1 MVQAQPTKTVE
12 TVAAYRIQ
20 RVLQVFG
27 YMKMNITTL
36 LQECQLSWPDLED
49 TEARVSV
56 ETYTQLLERAQQQ
69 CDSDLF
75 GLKMGELLPMGRWD
89 LIERILHSSNTV
101 EEALR
106 NVLRYWNLVA
116 DEQHVSLG
124 WGGEW
129 ASLTLQSYLP
139 KGQAAHQVVEAE
151 MLYITRFFRF
161 LLCASMPW
169 DEITFRHSPLT
180 DRANYERLFDGLVIF
195 NQPSHTIRFDAS
207 FLPLRLDPGNEVL
220 KQQLSYRRKQRSI
233 IAVSKQPLSRKVKHL
248 LRLSPLCH
256 DPEVIAQQLSM
267 DKDEFKEEL
276 KTQEGLRFQQI
287 IDQEIRNR
295 AHQYLN
301 DPSLPL
307 SEAAFL
313 LGFSSQ
319 HSFNRTIKQ
328 WFGAQPEVLREQS
341 PRTPAVA

>member
-1 MVQAQPTKTVE
+1 MQTQTSKAVE
-12 TVAAYRIQ
+12 TVSAYRVQ
-20 RVLQVFG
+20 RMLQVFG
-27 YMKMNITTL
+27 YMKMNITAL

-49 TEARVSV
+49 TEARVPVS
-56 ETYTQLLERAQQQ
+56 TYTQLIERAQQQ
-69 CDSDLF
+69 SDAATF

-101 EEALR
+101 EVALR

-129 ASLTLQSYLP
+129 ANLTLKSYLP
-139 KGQAAHQVVEAE
+139 SSPEASQIVEAE
-151 MLYITRFFRF
+151 LLYITRFFRF
-161 LLCASMPW
+161 LLCATMPW
-169 DEITFRHSPLT
+169 DEITFQHSPLT
-180 DRANYERLFDGLVIF
+180 ERANYERLFDGLVIF

-207 FLPLRLDPGNEVL
+207 FLALRLDPSSEVL
-220 KQQLSYRRKQRSI
+220 KEQLSYRRKQRSI

-256 DPEVIAQQLSM
+256 DPQVIASQLGM
-267 DKDEFKEEL
+267 HEDEFTEAL
-276 KTQEGLRFQQI
+276 KSKEGLRFQQI

-319 HSFNRTIKQ
+319 RGFERTIQQ
-328 WFGAQPEVLREQS
+328 WFGASPDILREQS